1 MLPNAR
7 GFNWSRVLAM
17 VASLAVSPG
26 PAWAAISRGP
36 TGTGQQSGHTDP
48 AIRRAQSLL
57 DTVIPVPIDV
67 VDVRNLPPL
76 LAEMVK
82 GTCAY
87 IHNGVAR
94 IYVTSSCP
102 VYRAAQESLFD
113 AMKLAAILRHELAHL
128 EAADETRAYKLE
140 AAAFRGLVVRGPTH
154 FISRGLA
161 YANELD
167 RRAAASEARSRLRAN
182 ASRGS
187 EQKEVHVIAAPPPL
201 RQ

>member
-1 MLPNAR
+1 MVPKAR
-7 GFNWSRVLAM
+7 GCSWSHVSAL
-17 VASLAVSPG
+17 VVSLALSPG
-26 PAWAAISRGP
+26 AARALTSQGP
-36 TGTGQQSGHTDP
+36 TEASKPSDHADP

-57 DTVIPVPIDV
+57 DPPIPVPIHV
-67 VDVRNLPPL
+67 VDVRNLPPTL
-76 LAEMVK
+76 GEMVK

-87 IHNGVAR
+87 VHKGFAR

-113 AMKLAAILRHELAHL
+113 AMKLAAILRHEMAHL
-128 EAADETRAYKLE
+128 DAADETRAYQVE
-140 AAAFRGLVVRGPTH
+140 AAAFRVLVGRGPTH
-154 FISRGLA
+154 FVSRGLA

-167 RRAAASEARSRLRAN
+167 RRAAASEARSRLNAN

-187 EQKEVHVIAAPPPL
+187 EQEPHVIAARPPL

>member
-1 MLPNAR
+1 MLPSAR
-7 GFNWSRVLAM
+7 GFSWSRVLAM

-26 PAWAAISRGP
+26 AAQAAISQGP
-36 TGTGQQSGHTDP
+36 TGIGQRSDHADP

-57 DTVIPVPIDV
+57 DIVIPVPIDV
-67 VDVRNLPPL
+67 VDVRKLPPL
-76 LAEMVK
+76 LAEMVE

-128 EAADETRAYKLE
+128 ETADETRAYKLE

-154 FISRGLA
+154 FVSRGLA

-167 RRAAASEARSRLRAN
+167 RRAAASEARSRLTANGSRA
-182 ASRGS
+182 S
-187 EQKEVHVIAAPPPL
+187 EQKVHVIAVPPPL

>member
-1 MLPNAR
+1 MAPNAR
-7 GFNWSRVLAM
+7 GVSWSYVLAM
-17 VASLAVSPG
+17 VASLAVSPCTAG
-26 PAWAAISRGP
+26 AL
-36 TGTGQQSGHTDP
+36 TGQGSTGAGKPSDHADP

-57 DTVIPVPIDV
+57 EPPIPIPIHV
-67 VDVRNLPPL
+67 VDVRKLPPN

-87 IHNGVAR
+87 IHKGVAR

-113 AMKLAAILRHELAHL
+113 AMKLAAILRHEMAHL
-128 EAADETRAYKLE
+128 DAADETRAYKLE
-140 AAAFRGLVVRGPTH
+140 ATAFRELVGRGPTH
-154 FISRGLA
+154 FVSRGLA

-167 RRAAASEARSRLRAN
+167 RRAAASDARSRLNAK

-187 EQKEVHVIAAPPPL
+187 EQEQHVISAPRPL

>member
-1 MLPNAR
+1 
-7 GFNWSRVLAM
+7 M

-26 PAWAAISRGP
+26 AAWAGISQGP
-36 TGTGQQSGHTDP
+36 TGTGHRSGHADP

-57 DTVIPVPIDV
+57 DIDIPVPIDV
-67 VDVRNLPPL
+67 VDVRNLPPF

-87 IHNGVAR
+87 IHNGVPR

-102 VYRAAQESLFD
+102 VYQAAQESLFD

-128 EAADETRAYKLE
+128 ETADEMRAYKLE
-140 AAAFRGLVVRGPTH
+140 AAAFRRIVRRGPTH

-167 RRAAASEARSRLRAN
+167 RRGAASEARSRLTAN

-187 EQKEVHVIAAPPPL
+187 EQTVHVIAVPPPQ